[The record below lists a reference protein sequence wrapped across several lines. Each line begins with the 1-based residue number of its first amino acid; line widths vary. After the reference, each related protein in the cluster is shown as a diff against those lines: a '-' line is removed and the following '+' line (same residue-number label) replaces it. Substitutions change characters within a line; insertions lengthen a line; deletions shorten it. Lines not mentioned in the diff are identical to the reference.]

1 MLYLTVKEATRISHG
16 LSKNF
21 LGIFKETTLA
31 YFFDIFGLFAGF
43 LIAYSLNVFTRTP
56 WALALYPTLISIR
69 IISGLLSGRLST
81 ALHLGTIYP
90 RFFGNTKT
98 FYKLIDAVI
107 VLTLVTSLMVSAIS
121 LLFGY
126 LFWGIT
132 LADFTAIVSVMVA
145 TLAIGLFFSLIT
157 IKVAFVS
164 FSRGLDP
171 DIVVYPIISTAASI
185 FITLCYI
192 AVLDLFF
199 FSTYFGRLAIVVIG
213 FAHVILVLYLITKDK
228 REPEFIKTIRE
239 SLIML
244 MVVAILVTLTGTI
257 FRGINK
263 FALDR
268 KEIYIIYPAL
278 INMVGN
284 VGSMVGSTANTK
296 LALGLLKPSFASIK
310 NHTKNILSAWL
321 ASFLIFTI
329 LALISLIINHVFTF
343 SGVASF
349 LVIIWISN
357 MITVMGI
364 VLLSFEI
371 AIVTFK
377 RGLNPENFV
386 IPVETSLSTIITST
400 ALLIALLL
408 VG

>member
-1 MLYLTVKEATRISHG
+1 M
-16 LSKNF
+16 
-21 LGIFKETTLA
+21 
-31 YFFDIFGLFAGF
+31 
-43 LIAYSLNVFTRTP
+43 
-56 WALALYPTLISIR
+56 ALYPTLISIR

-81 ALHLGTIYP
+81 ALHLGTVYP

-107 VLTLVTSLMVSAIS
+107 VLTLFTSLTASAIS
-121 LLFGY
+121 MLFGY
-126 LFWGIT
+126 LLWGIT
-132 LADFTAIVSVMVA
+132 LADFTAIILVMVS
-145 TLAIGLFFSLIT
+145 TLAIGLLFSLVT
-157 IKVAFVS
+157 IKIAFVS

-199 FSTYFGRLAIVVIG
+199 FSTYFGRLAIIAIGLTHVV
-213 FAHVILVLYLITKDK
+213 LVLYLITKNK

-244 MVVAILVTLTGTI
+244 MVVAVLVALTGTI
-257 FRGINK
+257 FKGINS
-263 FALDR
+263 FAQDR

-278 INMVGN
+278 INMVSS
-284 VGSMVGSTANTK
+284 VGSVVGSTANTK
-296 LALGLLKPSFASIK
+296 LALGLLKPSFTSMK
-310 NHTKNILSAWL
+310 NHAKNILSAGL

-329 LALISLIINHVFTF
+329 LALTSLAINHVFVF
-343 SGVASF
+343 SGVIDF
-349 LVIIWISN
+349 LAIIWISN
-357 MITVMGI
+357 IISVIGI
-364 VLLSFEI
+364 VLLSFGI

-386 IPVETSLSTIITST
+386 IPVETSIATIITST
-400 ALLIALLL
+400 ALLTALFLI
-408 VG
+408 G